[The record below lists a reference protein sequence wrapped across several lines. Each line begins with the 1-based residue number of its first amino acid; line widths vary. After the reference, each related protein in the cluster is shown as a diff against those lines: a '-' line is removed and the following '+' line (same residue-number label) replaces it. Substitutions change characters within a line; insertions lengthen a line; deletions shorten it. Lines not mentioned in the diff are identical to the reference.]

1 MIQFSRTL
9 PLLPVLAM
17 AAAAAAQEHD
27 LRTTAKKG
35 TVAHFLQTH
44 KQEQAIDMGGQSMDM
59 GNTVHYALKLAVTDV
74 AENGNLAVEVEVLRV
89 HGMLILPMMGEV
101 EFDST
106 SGPAEDD
113 GFGMGALGD
122 AMTSLAGKKF
132 TATVSP
138 YGKVSALVGADKLL
152 EAAREKG
159 GSMGQMLAGSLRDDT
174 LESLVTNAFGLITDK
189 PIAVG
194 KSWDSA
200 EKEKAS
206 RAPVENK
213 MTMTLLS
220 FGDETFEIEAKG
232 TVEQIADGKGPEV
245 EGLEGDEAEM
255 AKEMMKGMKIKNGKI
270 AGKQKISRQDGLTVE
285 ANSSISVDIEMPN
298 PMGGDPMTIAS
309 KTITTTKRCTAEEA
323 MPKKKA
329 EAKDAKADG
338 ADKK

>member
-35 TVAHFLQTH
+35 TVAHFLQTT

-106 SGPAEDD
+106 SGPVEDD

-138 YGKVSALVGADKLL
+138 YGKVSALVGADKMLA
-152 EAAREKG
+152 EAREKG
-159 GSMGQMLAGSLRDDT
+159 GAMGGQMLASSLREDS
-174 LESLVTNAFGLITDK
+174 LESLVVNAFGLVTDQK
-189 PIAVG
+189 IAVG
-194 KSWDSA
+194 KSWESA
-200 EKEKAS
+200 EKEKTN
-206 RAPVENK
+206 RTPVENK

-220 FGDETFEIEAKG
+220 FGDDAFEIETKG
-232 TVEQIADGKGPEV
+232 TVEQVADGKGPEL

-285 ANSSISVDIEMPN
+285 ANNTISVDIEMPN

-329 EAKDAKADG
+329 EAKTDG